1 VSHCDVYHFGSPDA
15 SAYNFEYCA
24 GKKKKWDP
32 KKFPILRYGLYYS
45 NIICLH
51 PKEAKELSYR
61 LEKQL

>member
-1 VSHCDVYHFGSPDA
+1 VSYCDVHHFGSPDA
-15 SAYNFEYCA
+15 SAFNFEYCP
-24 GKKKKWDP
+24 GNEKKWDP
-32 KKFPILRYGLYYS
+32 QKFLILRCGLYYS